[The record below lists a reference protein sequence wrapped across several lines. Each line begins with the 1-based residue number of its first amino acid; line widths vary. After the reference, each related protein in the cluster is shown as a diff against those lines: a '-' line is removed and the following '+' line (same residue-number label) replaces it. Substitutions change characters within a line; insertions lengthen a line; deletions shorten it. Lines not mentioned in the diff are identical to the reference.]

1 MTFNTCVAEL
11 VQAACEVNQD
21 DPSLLKGDYEGF
33 EADMWPDDECARRHG
48 LDETAYKLAVSEAWR
63 QLRATEIKGA
73 RYSSMPKINAK
84 DGDLVGMV
92 SVPMD
97 GGLLI

>member
-1 MTFNTCVAEL
+1 MTFKTCVAEL
-11 VQAACEVNQD
+11 VQAAREINQD

-63 QLRATEIKGA
+63 
-73 RYSSMPKINAK
+73 
-84 DGDLVGMV
+84 
-92 SVPMD
+92 
-97 GGLLI
+97 LLS